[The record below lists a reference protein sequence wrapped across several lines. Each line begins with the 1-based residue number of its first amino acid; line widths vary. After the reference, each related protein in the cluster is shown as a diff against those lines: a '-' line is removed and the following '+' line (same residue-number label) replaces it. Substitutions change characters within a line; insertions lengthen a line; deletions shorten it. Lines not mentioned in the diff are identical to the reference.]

1 MPREV
6 ELKSVVDDVALRRR
20 RLEAAGARVV
30 FDGGLDDYRYDTA
43 DRRLGASDEML
54 RLRVARDIAGE
65 QAVLEWKGPTRLTDG
80 YKVRDEIAANVTD
93 AGPMASILEKLGYTV
108 NVQIERRVVQ
118 YALGGATIRFEDYPR
133 MDTLVEVE
141 GAPDEIERAISALGM
156 DRAGFTADRLTAF
169 MARFEDRTGLAAAVN
184 RKQLGDPSNQVDR
197 G

>member
-30 FDGGLDDYRYDTA
+30 FEGALDDHRYDTA

-54 RLRVARDIAGE
+54 RLRVARDATGE
-65 QAVLEWKGPTRLTDG
+65 QAVLEWKGPTRRTDG
-80 YKVRDEIAANVTD
+80 YKVRDEIAAKITE

-118 YALGGATIRFEDYPR
+118 YALGGAMIRFEDYPR

-141 GAPDEIERAISALGM
+141 GAPDEIERAIAALGM
-156 DRAGFTADRLTAF
+156 DRSGFTADRLTAF
-169 MARFEDRTGLAAAVN
+169 TARYEERTGLPAAVN
-184 RKQLGDPSNQVDR
+184 RKQLHGRWDQVDR